1 MATGAAGDGM
11 FQGVYGGCISS
22 DDIGVRQ
29 RPYHCNCSCALHKSD
44 GGHCSHVAAKVSYPI
59 RRSWSADS
67 MLAVKATGSSVSTQR
82 SSSLSRV
89 SSEFAM
95 HDSNDDQ

>member
-1 MATGAAGDGM
+1 MSAGDGM

-22 DDIGVRQ
+22 DDMGGKQ
-29 RPYHCNCSCALHKSD
+29 RPYHCNCSCALHKSS
-44 GGHCSHVAAKVSYPI
+44 GGHGSHVAANVSYPI

-67 MLAVKATGSSVSTQR
+67 VLALKSGDSPVSSHR

-89 SSEFAM
+89 SSEFVI
-95 HDSNDDQ
+95 HDPKLCQ

>member
-11 FQGVYGGCISS
+11 FQGVYGGCISTS
-22 DDIGVRQ
+22 DMGGQQ
-29 RPYHCNCSCALHKSD
+29 RPYHCNCSCALHKSSA
-44 GGHCSHVAAKVSYPI
+44 GHCAHVASKVSYPM

-67 MLAVKATGSSVSTQR
+67 MLAVKTTEANSPVSSNR
-82 SSSLSRV
+82 PSSLSRV

-95 HDSNDDQ
+95 HDQ